1 MPPKRRSKQPRHHIE
16 QSDYDSEAYHT
27 DAAAQVLAA
36 AVTHPARDNN
46 ELNLVV
52 LQRHYPDVI
61 QIVSHASFS
70 VLYTFNPQNGTWEKS
85 DMEGPLFV
93 CELLPAQ
100 LPGTRPSSL
109 IQRYKAIILNRKSLN
124 NFNMDL
130 VSPSQIEVN
139 DEFVMF
145 NVVDNEGE
153 TTAYGLWIFAG
164 KGESTEHQKEIN
176 SQVIVNLATRAEE
189 STQMA
194 QQAAELEGNGQETE
208 PDYADLDGRYYEGEQ
223 PHQPY
228 EQQQQH
234 QSYGQQQQQAP
245 PMTGQQIS
253 MASLFGQPQA
263 HGFPIPQQMD
273 QHERSPQQYGGASA
287 NGHASYGQPAQ
298 SDVLLNLFRSAR

>member
-100 LPGTRPSSL
+100 LPGTRPSAL
-109 IQRYKAIILNRKSLN
+109 IQRYKAIILNRKSLL

-145 NVVDNEGE
+145 NVVDDEGE
-153 TTAYGLWIFAG
+153 GTAYGLWIFAG

-194 QQAAELEGNGQETE
+194 QQAAELEGNGREDE
-208 PDYADLDGRYYEGEQ
+208 RDYEDHKSRYYEEQ
-223 PHQPY
+223 HP
-228 EQQQQH
+228 H
-234 QSYGQQQQQAP
+234 QSYEQPQQAP
-245 PMTGQQIS
+245 LMTGQQIS
-253 MASLFGQPQA
+253 MASLFGQPPP
-263 HGFPIPQQMD
+263 HGFPVPQQMS
-273 QHERSPQQYGGASA
+273 QHEQSPQQYGGAAA
-287 NGHASYGQPAQ
+287 NGHGSYGQPAQ